1 MIKSD
6 HRPQRSSRKPPE
18 RASTTSPEKKSKRPP
33 RKSSAAN
40 APKDD
45 TLRQPLTRESIT
57 KAALELI
64 DEEGLDHCSMRRLGA
79 RLGVEAMALYYY
91 FGNKGQLLDAVLE
104 ELLEGQFPPAT
115 LPPLE
120 RLRGFIRN
128 YHAIAIRH
136 PRAFVLLATRR
147 FNTDRTF
154 ALYEEILETF
164 AALGLDA
171 ARTAFWFRLIGGYVN
186 GAGMAE
192 VASRELE
199 DEPTTLLLEH
209 APQQIPYPHVRAIA
223 RHLSVGNLESIFEQ
237 SLALL
242 FDALAADIAG

>member
-6 HRPQRSSRKPPE
+6 HRPQRSRRKPPE
-18 RASTTSPEKKSKRPP
+18 NASTTSSDKKSKPPP
-33 RKSSAAN
+33 RKSPAASASTH
-40 APKDD
+40 D
-45 TLRQPLTRESIT
+45 TSRQPLTRERIT
-57 KAALELI
+57 KAALALI

-104 ELLEGQFPPAT
+104 ALLEGQLPPAA

-128 YHAIAIRH
+128 YRAIAIHH

-154 ALYEEILETF
+154 ALYEEILKTF

-199 DEPTTLLLEH
+199 DEPTALLLEH

-223 RHLSVGNLESIFEQ
+223 PHLSVNNLESVFEQ
-237 SLALL
+237 SLDLL
-242 FDALAADIAG
+242 FDALVADIAR